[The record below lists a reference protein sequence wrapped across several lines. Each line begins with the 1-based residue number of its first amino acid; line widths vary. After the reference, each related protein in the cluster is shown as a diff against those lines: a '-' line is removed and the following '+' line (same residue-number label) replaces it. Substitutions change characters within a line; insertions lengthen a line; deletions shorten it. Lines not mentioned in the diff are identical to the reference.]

1 MRKTYSV
8 CIMSSVVG
16 AIMVL
21 VVAADRPNRQ
31 GGGQRGL
38 PASEF
43 HAAVPAHSFDVIL
56 VRPTASSITI
66 SVLCYHDTEGR
77 IAYGTQPD
85 KLTEQAVVHAFKAAV
100 PMEIVLTALQPD
112 AQYFYEIRFD
122 QTKSSLAT
130 FHTARPPGSTFTF
143 TIQADSHLDSG
154 TSAEVYLQSLTNA
167 VTAKPDFHID
177 LGDTFMAEKF
187 ADFYEAAP
195 QYLAQRY
202 YFGVIGRSAPL
213 FLTLGNHDGEM
224 GRYLDGT
231 ATNMTVWANA
241 LRKKYFPNPRP
252 DNFYSGNAMPDRI
265 AGPLENYYAWQWGD
279 ALFVVLDPFWFTP
292 RARRDDDNWYRTLG
306 RTQYDWL
313 KRTLETSHAKYKFIF
328 IHHLVGGETREG
340 RGGAEAAK
348 FFEWGG
354 LNLDGTNEFAIKRPG
369 WPMPIHQLLVQNKVS
384 AVFHGHDHLYAR
396 QELDGIIY
404 QEVPQPSHMEQSA
417 RSAAEYGYKQG
428 VILPSPGILRVNV
441 SAGQA
446 QVEYIRTKQFGS
458 SEVADHYSIQSAPIG
473 SHAPANNQINDV
485 RSGTKFK

>member
-1 MRKTYSV
+1 MRRMFITCAKSLF
-8 CIMSSVVG
+8 VVLM
-16 AIMVL
+16 IL

-43 HAAVPAHSFDVIL
+43 HASVPAHGFDLIL
-56 VRPTASSITI
+56 ARPTESSITI
-66 SVLCYHDTEGR
+66 SVLCYQDAQGQ
-77 IAYGTQPD
+77 IFFGTQAGQ
-85 KLTEQAVVHAFKAAV
+85 LTEHTPLQQFKAGV
-100 PMEIVLTALQPD
+100 PAEIVLRTLKPNTK
-112 AQYFYEIRFD
+112 YYYEIQFG
-122 QTKSSLAT
+122 QAKSSVAT
-130 FHTARPPGSTFTF
+130 FHTARPPGGSFTF

-154 TSAEVYLQSLTNA
+154 TSPEVYLQSLTNA
-167 VTAKPDFHID
+167 IATKPDFHID
-177 LGDTFMAEKF
+177 LGDTFMTEKF
-187 ADFYEAAP
+187 ADFHEAAP

-202 YFGVIGRSAPL
+202 YFGVIGRNAPV

-231 ATNMTVWANA
+231 STNMTVWANA

-252 DNFYSGNAMPDRI
+252 DNFYSGNATPDKI

-292 RARRDDDNWYRTLG
+292 RARGGSDNWYRTLG

-313 KRTLETSHAKYKFIF
+313 KRTLETSRAKYKFIF

-354 LNLDGTNEFAIKRPG
+354 CSLDGTNEFASKRPG
-369 WPMPIHQLLVQNKVS
+369 WSMPIHQLLVQNKVS

-404 QEVPQPSHMEQSA
+404 QEVPQPSHMEQST

-428 VILPSPGILRVNV
+428 VILPSPGIVKVMVSPEKTSVEYVRVNQ
-441 SAGQA
+441 SG
-446 QVEYIRTKQFGS
+446 G
-458 SEVADHYSIQSAPIG
+458 SEVADRYSIPR
-473 SHAPANNQINDV
+473 D
-485 RSGTKFK
+485 

>member
-1 MRKTYSV
+1 ML
-8 CIMSSVVG
+8 
-16 AIMVL
+16 L
-21 VVAADRPNRQ
+21 VVAADRPNRL

-43 HAAVPAHSFDVIL
+43 HAAVPAHPFDLIL
-56 VRPTASSITI
+56 ARPTENSMTL
-66 SVLCYHDTEGR
+66 SVLSYQNAEAR
-77 IAYGTQPD
+77 IVYGTQAD
-85 KLTEQAVVHAFKAAV
+85 KLNEHTTLQTFKAGV
-100 PMEIVLTALQPD
+100 PAEIVLRTLKPD
-112 AQYFYEIRFD
+112 TQYFYEIRFG
-122 QTKSSLAT
+122 QTKGSLAA
-130 FHTARPPGSTFTF
+130 FHTARPPGSSFTF

-177 LGDTFMAEKF
+177 LGDTFMTEKF
-187 ADFYEAAP
+187 ADFHEAAP

-202 YFGVIGRSAPL
+202 YFGIVGQSAPV

-241 LRKKYFPNPRP
+241 QRKKFFPNPRP
-252 DNFYSGNAMPDRI
+252 DNFYTGNATPDKI

-306 RTQYDWL
+306 RAQYDWL
-313 KRTLETSHAKYKFIF
+313 KHTLETSHAKYKFVF
-328 IHHLVGGETREG
+328 IHHLVGGETREA

-348 FFEWGG
+348 FFEWGC
-354 LNLDGTNEFAIKRPG
+354 LNLNGTNEVAIKRPG

-404 QEVPQPSHMEQSA
+404 QEVPQPSHFERTT

-428 VILPSPGILRVNV
+428 VILPSPGILRVTV
-441 SAGQA
+441 SPVKSI
-446 QVEYIRTKQFGS
+446 VEFVQGGS
-458 SEVADHYSIQSAPIG
+458 KTAIADRYELIP
-473 SHAPANNQINDV
+473 D
-485 RSGTKFK
+485 